1 MFAIVETYNFAV
13 RNFKL
18 GRVASLYGVR
28 GTGEK
33 WKRIRQL
40 FELQI
45 VEKQNWFVLERDT
58 APVRYSITIINFAY

>member
-1 MFAIVETYNFAV
+1 M
-13 RNFKL
+13 
-18 GRVASLYGVR
+18 
-28 GTGEK
+28 EK
-33 WKRIRQL
+33 NSPEL